1 MFVWQKNIFPIGRF
15 FFRIYLKINNNF
27 CISGRVIYDYDDISL
42 CTKHEKSLKK
52 ALRLKNR

>member
-1 MFVWQKNIFPIGRF
+1 MFVWQKNYFSDWSI

-42 CTKHEKSLKK
+42 CTKHEKS
-52 ALRLKNR
+52 

>member
-1 MFVWQKNIFPIGRF
+1 MTKIFFRLVDF
-15 FFRIYLKINNNF
+15 FFVFRKINNNF